1 MKKYLII
8 LLFFLT
14 LSDSSGSSF
23 SLDKYEINIKTNFL
37 GEEIVIFG
45 EKSPEHDL
53 IIILEGKRQAIRL
66 NEKIKKKILWTNK
79 STQYKNIPNFFAI
92 FSLPGKSLNELF
104 LIKEI
109 KKNHHLLSNSS
120 QELYKIRQSL
130 KQKSL
135 YFEKKLIKGDEN
147 LFFSRFEIP
156 DNINSGLIDIYFYK
170 VIDNKVIDVDKKILK
185 IKKKGLIQKIEL
197 MLYKNSL
204 LYVFILV
211 LFAILF
217 SLMSNYTLRKK

>member
-8 LLFFLT
+8 FLFFLT
-14 LSDSSGSSF
+14 LIESKGSSF

-53 IIILEGKRQAIRL
+53 IIILEGKRQAVRL

-79 STQYKNIPNFFAI
+79 SIQYKNIPNFFAI
-92 FSLPGKSLNELF
+92 FSLPEKSLNELF
-104 LIKEI
+104 LIKKI

-217 SLMSNYTLRKK
+217 SLMSNYSLRKK

>member
-1 MKKYLII
+1 
-8 LLFFLT
+8 
-14 LSDSSGSSF
+14 
-23 SLDKYEINIKTNFL
+23 
-37 GEEIVIFG
+37 VIFG
-45 EKSPEHDL
+45 EKSTKHDL

-92 FSLPGKSLNELF
+92 FSLPEKSLNELF
-104 LIKEI
+104 LIKKI

-147 LFFSRFEIP
+147 LFFSRFKIP

-185 IKKKGLIQKIEL
+185 IEKKGLIQKIEI
-197 MLYKNSL
+197 MLYRNSP

-217 SLMSNYTLRKK
+217 SLISNYTLRKK

>member
-1 MKKYLII
+1 M
-8 LLFFLT
+8 
-14 LSDSSGSSF
+14 
-23 SLDKYEINIKTNFL
+23 
-37 GEEIVIFG
+37 
-45 EKSPEHDL
+45 
-53 IIILEGKRQAIRL
+53 
-66 NEKIKKKILWTNK
+66 
-79 STQYKNIPNFFAI
+79 
-92 FSLPGKSLNELF
+92 
-104 LIKEI
+104 
-109 KKNHHLLSNSS
+109 
-120 QELYKIRQSL
+120 

-197 MLYKNSL
+197 MLYRNSL